1 MNYIKYTHYM
11 QNKLNMQNMQK
22 KLTFPTDRINL
33 LSDAIDTFQMLQMQ
47 KFHTGIVKIS
57 MLVS

>member
-1 MNYIKYTHYM
+1 M

-33 LSDAIDTFQMLQMQ
+33 LSDAIDT
-47 KFHTGIVKIS
+47 
-57 MLVS
+57 VSDVANAKVSHRDSKNFDACFLKTAFL